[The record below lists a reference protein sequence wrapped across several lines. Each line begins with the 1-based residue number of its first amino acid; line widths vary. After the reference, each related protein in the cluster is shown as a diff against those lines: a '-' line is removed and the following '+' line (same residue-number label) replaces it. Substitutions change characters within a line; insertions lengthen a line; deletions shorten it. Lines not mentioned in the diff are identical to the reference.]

1 MFADLNETF
10 GAAMCYVILSRIMC
24 LEQLILAKFNPVKIY
39 CNENAKAEALRIKD
53 RALNKRH
60 RAWDLNESNHFKI
73 STLNVRSLQKHFKD
87 LKDDFLLQQ
96 SDIICV
102 NETWLV
108 SDPDFH
114 FEGFHS
120 HYLNMKS
127 KGVALYSKTS
137 PGNVKKI
144 HNSSLSMIVATF
156 KMFDVLSVYRFSDST
171 NLQDFTNQVQEYID
185 FTRTVI
191 VLGDFNIDLLKQPE
205 NLFSQSM
212 KGLGFKQLVLQATH
226 ISGSLI
232 DHVYAFLPNG
242 EQCEVFKIHPLYYS
256 DHDAVCFI
264 LKFQDAL

>member
-24 LEQLILAKFNPVKIY
+24 LEQLLLTSFNPAKIY
-39 CNENAKAEALRIKD
+39 CNENAKAEALRIKE
-53 RALNKRH
+53 RALNKQCN
-60 RAWDLNESNHFKI
+60 AWDEKESRHVKI
-73 STLNVRSLQKHFKD
+73 STLNIRSLQKHFKD
-87 LKDDFLLQQ
+87 LKDDYFLQQ

-108 SDPDFH
+108 SDLDSN

-120 HYLNMKS
+120 HYLNKKS
-127 KGVALYSKTS
+127 KGVALYSRVS
-137 PGNVKKI
+137 PEIVEKV
-144 HNSSLSMIVATF
+144 HNGVMSMIIARY
-156 KMFDVLSVYRFSDST
+156 KMFDVLSVYRFSDSS
-171 NLQDFTNQVQEYID
+171 NLQEATNHVTQHID
-185 FTRTVI
+185 FSRAVI

-205 NLFSQSM
+205 NMLSQSL

-242 EQCEVFKIHPLYYS
+242 EQCELFKIHPLYYS
-256 DHDAVCFI
+256 DHDAICFI
-264 LKFQDAL
+264 LKFPKH

>member
-1 MFADLNETF
+1 MVF
-10 GAAMCYVILSRIMC
+10 
-24 LEQLILAKFNPVKIY
+24 QFNPAKIY
-39 CNENAKAEALRIKD
+39 CNENAKAEALRIKH
-53 RALNKRH
+53 RALNKKCTV
-60 RAWDLNESNHFKI
+60 WDHNESNHIKI
-73 STLNVRSLQKHFKD
+73 STLNVRSLQKHSQD

-102 NETWLV
+102 NESWLV

-127 KGVALYSKTS
+127 KGVALYSKMS

-156 KMFDVLSVYRFSDST
+156 KMFDILSVYRFSEST
-171 NLQDFTNQVQEYID
+171 HLQDFTNDVKNYID
-185 FTRTVI
+185 CTKAVI

-205 NLFSQSM
+205 NLFSKSM
-212 KGLGFKQLVLQATH
+212 EGLGFKQLVLQATH

-232 DHVYAFLPNG
+232 DHVYVFLPNG

-256 DHDAVCFI
+256 DHDAICFI
-264 LKFQDAL
+264 LKFQSAL

>member
-24 LEQLILAKFNPVKIY
+24 LEQLLLAKFNPAKIY
-39 CNENAKAEALRIKD
+39 CNEDAKAEALRIKD
-53 RALNKRH
+53 RALNKRCSE
-60 RAWDLNESNHFKI
+60 WDQNKSNHFRI
-73 STLNVRSLQKHFKD
+73 STLNVRSLQKHFRD
-87 LKDDFLLQQ
+87 LKDDYFLQQ

-108 SDPDFH
+108 ADPDFSL
-114 FEGFHS
+114 EGFHS

-127 KGVALYSKTS
+127 KGVALYSRVS
-137 PGNVKKI
+137 PENVEQL
-144 HNSSLSMIVATF
+144 HNAAMSMIIARYT
-156 KMFDVLSVYRFSDST
+156 MFDVLSVYRFSDSS
-171 NLQDFTNQVQEYID
+171 NIQEATNQIKRFID

-191 VLGDFNIDLLKQPE
+191 VLGDFNIDLLKQPD
-205 NLFSQSM
+205 NLLSQSL
-212 KGLGFKQLVLQATH
+212 KSLGFKQLVLQATH

-242 EQCEVFKIHPLYYS
+242 EHCEEIKIHPLYYS

-264 LKFQDAL
+264 LKFPKH

>member
-24 LEQLILAKFNPVKIY
+24 LEQLLLKSFNPAKIY
-39 CNENAKAEALRIKD
+39 CNENAKAEALKIKE
-53 RALNKRH
+53 RALNKRQG
-60 RAWDLNESNHFKI
+60 AWDEVKSRHVKI
-73 STLNVRSLQKHFKD
+73 STLNIRSLQKHFKD
-87 LKDDFLLQQ
+87 LKDDYFLQQ

-108 SDPDFH
+108 ADPDFRI
-114 FEGFHS
+114 EGFHS

-127 KGVALYSKTS
+127 KGVALYSRLS
-137 PGNVKKI
+137 PENVEEL
-144 HNSSLSMIVATF
+144 HNAAMTMIIARYAI
-156 KMFDVLSVYRFSDST
+156 FDVLSVYRFSDST
-171 NLQDFTNQVQEYID
+171 DIQEATNQIKRYID
-185 FTRTVI
+185 FTRAVI

-205 NLFSQSM
+205 NLLSQSLM
-212 KGLGFKQLVLQATH
+212 SLGFKQLVFQATH

-256 DHDAVCFI
+256 DHDAVCSI
-264 LKFQDAL
+264 LKFPNH